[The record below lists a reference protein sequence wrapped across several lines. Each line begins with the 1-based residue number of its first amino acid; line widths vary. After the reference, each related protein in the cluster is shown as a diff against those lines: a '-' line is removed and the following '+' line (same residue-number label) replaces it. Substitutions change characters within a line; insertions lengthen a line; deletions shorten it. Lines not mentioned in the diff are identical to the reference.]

1 LSAPAPVSAE
11 ARIVTD
17 VAAWNALLVGPFRE
31 GADIYHHPDFVAL
44 EARRIGATPGLVV
57 AEVAGR
63 TVALSLLFR
72 PIPGHPELCDATSV
86 YGYNGLLYSGPTG
99 EPAPLEALAA
109 IERALYLRGC
119 VAVFNRSHPL
129 RPAQLPGRALSGETL
144 LLDLAAGHDAYLHG
158 LADGHAYDLRRMR
171 AAGLRA
177 EVDME
182 GRHLEAF
189 HQMYLATMNRHGATA
204 GYHFPL
210 EVVREYFR
218 LPSNAAQLWL
228 AWDGDRLA
236 ASAIFFRGC
245 HCAHYHLSASDR
257 QASKHPAT
265 KLILDAFIRSEIA
278 LGQRTSLHLGGGVGA
293 AVDSLNQ
300 FKRGFGAQP
309 VPFLVTR
316 WIVRPADYDLLS
328 EGHADADY
336 FPLYRSPI

>member
-144 LLDLAAGHDAYLHG
+144 LLDLAARQDAYLHG
-158 LADGHAYDLRRMR
+158 LAEGHAYDLRRMR
-171 AAGLRA
+171 AAGLCA
-177 EVDME
+177 EVDRE
-182 GRHLEAF
+182 GKHLEAF

-204 GYHFPL
+204 GYRFPL
-210 EVVREYFR
+210 EVVRGHFR

-236 ASAIFFRGC
+236 ASALFFRGR

-265 KLILDAFIRSEIA
+265 KLILDEFIRAEIA
-278 LGQRTSLHLGGGVGA
+278 LGKRKFLHLGGGVGA

-309 VPFLVTR
+309 VPFVVTR

>member
-1 LSAPAPVSAE
+1 MTVLDPVPSE
-11 ARIVTD
+11 ASIVTD
-17 VAAWNALLVGPFRE
+17 AAEWHALIDGPFRE
-31 GADIYHHPDFVAL
+31 VADIYHHPDFVAL

-63 TVALSLLFR
+63 TVGLSLLFR

-99 EPAPLEALAA
+99 EPVPLEALAA

-144 LLDLAAGHDAYLHG
+144 LLDLAAGQDAYLHG
-158 LADGHAYDLRRMR
+158 LAEGHAYDLRRMR

-177 EVDME
+177 EVDRE
-182 GRHLEAF
+182 GKHLEAF

-204 GYHFPL
+204 GYRFPL
-210 EVVREYFR
+210 EVVRGHFR

-236 ASAIFFRGC
+236 ASALFFRGR

-265 KLILDAFIRSEIA
+265 KLILDEFIRAEIA
-278 LGQRTSLHLGGGVGA
+278 LGKRKFLHLGGGVGA

-309 VPFLVTR
+309 VPFVVTR

>member
-1 LSAPAPVSAE
+1 MTILDPVSSE
-11 ARIVTD
+11 ASIVTD
-17 VAAWNALLVGPFRE
+17 AAEWQALIDGPFRE
-31 GADIYHHPDFVAL
+31 VADIYHHPDFVAL

-63 TVALSLLFR
+63 TVGLSLLFR

-144 LLDLAAGHDAYLHG
+144 LLDLAAGQDAYLHG

-177 EVDME
+177 EVDRE
-182 GRHLEAF
+182 GKHLEAF

-204 GYHFPL
+204 GYRFPL
-210 EVVREYFR
+210 EVVRGHFR

-236 ASAIFFRGC
+236 ASALFFRGR

-300 FKRGFGAQP
+300 FKRSFGAQP
-309 VPFLVTR
+309 VPFVVTR

-328 EGHADADY
+328 EGHSDADY

>member
-17 VAAWNALLVGPFRE
+17 VAEWNALLAGPFRD
-31 GADIYHHPDFVAL
+31 GADVYHHPDFVSL
-44 EARRIGATPGLVV
+44 EARRVGATAGLVV
-57 AEVAGR
+57 TEVAGR
-63 TVALSLLFR
+63 TVGLSLLFR

-86 YGYNGLLYSGPTG
+86 YGYNGLQYSGPAA
-99 EPAPLEALAA
+99 EPAPQEALEA

-129 RPAQLPGRALSGETL
+129 RPAQLPGRALAGETL
-144 LLDLAAGHDAYLHG
+144 LLDLAAGKAAYLAG

-171 AAGLRA
+171 ADGLRA
-177 EVDME
+177 EVDAE
-182 GRHLEAF
+182 GKHLEAF
-189 HQMYLATMNRHGATA
+189 HRMYLATMDRLGAAA
-204 GYHFPL
+204 GYRFPL
-210 EVVREYFR
+210 EVVRDHFQ
-218 LPSNAAQLWL
+218 LPSNGAQLWL

-236 ASAIFFRGC
+236 ASALFFRGR

-257 QASKHPAT
+257 QATKHPAT
-265 KLILDAFIRSEIA
+265 KLILDEFVQAEIA
-278 LGQRTSLHLGGGVGA
+278 LGQRTSLHLGGGVGG

-300 FKRGFGAQP
+300 FKRGFGAKP
-309 VPFLVTR
+309 VPFLLTR

-336 FPLYRSPI
+336 FPRYRSPR

>member
-1 LSAPAPVSAE
+1 MTVLDPVSSE
-11 ARIVTD
+11 ASIVTD
-17 VAAWNALLVGPFRE
+17 ATEWQALIDGPFRE
-31 GADIYHHPDFVAL
+31 VADIYHHPDFVAL

-63 TVALSLLFR
+63 TVGLSLLFR

-144 LLDLAAGHDAYLHG
+144 LLDLAVGQDAYLHG
-158 LADGHAYDLRRMR
+158 LAEGHAYDLRRMR

-177 EVDME
+177 EVDRE
-182 GRHLEAF
+182 GKHLEAF

-204 GYHFPL
+204 GYRFPL
-210 EVVREYFR
+210 EVVRGHFR

-236 ASAIFFRGC
+236 ASALFFRGR

-265 KLILDAFIRSEIA
+265 KLILDEFIRAEIA
-278 LGQRTSLHLGGGVGA
+278 LGKRKFLHLGGGVGA

-309 VPFLVTR
+309 VPFVVTR